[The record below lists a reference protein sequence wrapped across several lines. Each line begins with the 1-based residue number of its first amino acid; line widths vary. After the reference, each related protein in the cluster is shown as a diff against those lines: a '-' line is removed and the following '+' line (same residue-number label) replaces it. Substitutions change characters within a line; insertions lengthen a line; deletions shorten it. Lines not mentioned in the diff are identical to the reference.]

1 MNKKALS
8 FSVAAIAVVLFF
20 SACSS
25 KSNTAGRYVPDN
37 AGVVMHIDGASLN
50 TKLPWEE
57 IKQNEWFKKVQSDTS
72 MSAFAKA
79 AFENP
84 DNSGVNIK
92 KDIIIFYST
101 DTSGA
106 YAAVE
111 GSISDE
117 AKFKK
122 SLAEGKITGKE
133 TTKDGYT
140 FVTDEKNCVAYNKE
154 KFFATMSTGSQTNYP
169 PLSDLSDTGSVSLPN
184 VSAKKDME
192 KVTAELINLSEGK
205 SLGKNEKF
213 GNLIETKGDAH
224 LWMNAE
230 FLNAD
235 ANMGGMTALANLKKL
250 YEGAITAA
258 TLNFSDG
265 KIDMDVKSYG
275 GKEMTELYEKYSGGN
290 VDKAMLQN
298 IPSKDV
304 AGVFALNFKP
314 EGIKAFLKVLN
325 LEGLANMG
333 AKAQLG
339 IDIDDFIKANKGDI
353 MIAITDL
360 KTANPDLNTSVD
372 GLPTAPP
379 MNVLFSAAIGDK
391 ASFNKLIDAGK
402 KMGSAFTAGA
412 STPPVFFN
420 TNEKYFT
427 MSTDKTSMDKYLAG
441 SSIPAPAYIDKIA
454 GSGFGGYVNFQYV
467 LNNTPTG
474 KDSAD
479 IQSKDLSIKMWDN
492 LIINGGGFKDGALNQ
507 HWEINLMDKTTN
519 SLKQLNKYAGAM
531 AAIQEKKAQQQN
543 DFWKNEDLMTIP
555 PVSLNK

>member
-1 MNKKALS
+1 MNKKTLS
-8 FSVAAIAVVLFF
+8 LSVAAIAVVLFF

-402 KMGSAFTAGA
+402 KMGSAFTVGA

-441 SSIPAPAYIDKIA
+441 ASIPAPAYIDKIS

-467 LNNTPTG
+467 LANTPIG

-507 HWEINLMDKTTN
+507 HWEINLIDKTTN
-519 SLKQLNKYAGAM
+519 SLKQLNKYGGAM